1 MARLIYIPVMHSSA
15 EMGSAAASY
24 HAAFVA
30 RFGEA
35 KWQQRCAEFAA
46 IWRSIEAA
54 IAALGLDLDN
64 VKLYQD
70 SLPVCGKEIALTRE
84 LAAQGSQNHQL
95 LEALIKGGASL
106 VGTESPALLLE
117 EYRLLQS
124 SERTAE
130 QAASLLERRDRFI
143 ADRIDRTLGEDE
155 TGLLFMGALH
165 QVARFLPPRIRVEYL
180 AVR

>member
-1 MARLIYIPVMHSSA
+1 MARLIYVPVVHSSA

-24 HAAFVA
+24 RAAFVA

-35 KWQQRCAEFAA
+35 KWQERAAQFAA
-46 IWRSIEAA
+46 IWRSIEAG
-54 IAALGLDLDN
+54 IDALHLDLGK

-70 SLPVCGKEIALTRE
+70 SLPVCGKELALNRD

-95 LEALIKGGASL
+95 LDQLIKAGATL

-117 EYRLLQS
+117 EYRLLQAP
-124 SERTAE
+124 ERTAE
-130 QAASLLERRDRFI
+130 QAATLLERRDRFI
-143 ADRIDRTLGEDE
+143 AEQIDRTLGEDE